1 MNIIDS
7 VKEKGI
13 FKFEKFINN
22 IDLKEIDQILNKYK
36 HLKATDSSFIYRSRK
51 NFLLKKLLNFELSDF
66 KNALKFL
73 NLSKKMKLKE
83 ISSEIIGKKTKL
95 AFIDAYFSNIQK
107 EKIIDWHVDQA
118 YSGKL
123 NVTDFENPDHAAIK
137 FFVYMT
143 DVSKKNGCL
152 GYIQESHKIL
162 YYLKLGIFK
171 GDLKYIPYWKLDDL
185 RKVIQNEKYRTYLKK
200 KIDDKIID
208 NFLEQTKFIKTDPYD
223 TNLFDFDCKK
233 GDALVFDESGVHRG
247 AETSLTNRLVLRFAF
262 KANNA
267 PD

>member
-1 MNIIDS
+1 M
-7 VKEKGI
+7 
-13 FKFEKFINN
+13 
-22 IDLKEIDQILNKYK
+22 
-36 HLKATDSSFIYRSRK
+36 
-51 NFLLKKLLNFELSDF
+51 
-66 KNALKFL
+66 
-73 NLSKKMKLKE
+73 
-83 ISSEIIGKKTKL
+83 
-95 AFIDAYFSNIQK
+95 
-107 EKIIDWHVDQA
+107 
-118 YSGKL
+118 
-123 NVTDFENPDHAAIK
+123 
-137 FFVYMT
+137 
-143 DVSKKNGCL
+143 
-152 GYIQESHKIL
+152 
-162 YYLKLGIFK
+162 
-171 GDLKYIPYWKLDDL
+171 DDL